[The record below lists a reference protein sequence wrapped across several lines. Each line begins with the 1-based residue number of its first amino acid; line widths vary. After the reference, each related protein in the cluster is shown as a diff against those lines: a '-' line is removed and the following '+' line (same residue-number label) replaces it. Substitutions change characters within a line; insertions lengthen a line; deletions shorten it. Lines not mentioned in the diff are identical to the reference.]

1 MIPVIQGSLTTS
13 NYSGM
18 ESVQLI
24 NLPAGINSGELL
36 LIMVMIDRDRAPPSG
51 LSGYT
56 NLNYFKGDPGGGLYY
71 KIATGS
77 ETNPTATYTS
87 GCNVTYVTA
96 RISNFDPAQA
106 PSASGTTTGTS
117 TAPNSNNI
125 VLTWGPADALVFSFF
140 STFNNTGVTI
150 SSQPSTYTGPTPSSG
165 VGSVAY
171 KGLLNISSEDPG
183 AFTISPSIS
192 WRAFTIA
199 VKGAVASLA
208 RNYGSTIYG

>member
-1 MIPVIQGSLTTS
+1 MIPVIQGSLTTTS
-13 NYSGM
+13 YTGM
-18 ESVQLI
+18 ETNQLI
-24 NLPAGINSGELL
+24 NLPSGINSGELL
-36 LIMVMIDRDRAPPSG
+36 LIFVMIDRNRGAPTG
-51 LSGYT
+51 LSAYT
-56 NLNYFKGDPGGGLYY
+56 NLNYYAGDPGGGLYY

-77 ETNPTATYTS
+77 ETNPTATYS
-87 GCNVTYVTA
+87 VGCNVTYVTA
-96 RISNFDPAQA
+96 RVSNFDTAQA

-125 VLTWGPADALVFSFF
+125 VPAWGPADALVFSFF
-140 STFNNTGVTI
+140 STLNNTGVTT

-165 VGSVAY
+165 IGSVAY
-171 KGLLNISSEDPG
+171 KGFLNISSEDPG

-199 VKGAVASLA
+199 VKGAAASLA